1 MKRQN
6 IIYKSLLLLFAVTTL
21 IGCSEDYLEEPAPTQ
36 SVSEDVIFDSREAVE
51 AFFAGIYRRSRSQFT
66 SYDSGGIYSMYM
78 ARSVKGNDLINTP
91 SWFSF
96 DYDNDNREP
105 TYRRTVFS
113 WEYPYYM
120 INQLNALINGVESSE
135 GLSDNDRA
143 ELIAEARVLRAFNY
157 FQLAMEFQ
165 HTYSFDPSLP
175 APPIYTELSLEGKPM
190 ITLQELYDFI
200 LEDLESSVEVLG
212 DNRINKSYVNRSVA
226 YGILARVYQVMG
238 KWSNAEMAAV
248 EAYGGDASAVLD
260 PQSYANGFDDINN
273 AEWLWGLPQRS
284 DQTNYYYGAPSAFTD
299 HYGQAY
305 SSVYVNPNFVD
316 EFSGTDVR
324 NTFEN
329 AYGLEPG
336 DYREYVTNK
345 FTFAFDSDIVLM
357 RTPEM
362 ILIEAEAMYHQGREN
377 EAHDLLFKLQSNRD
391 SQAVKS
397 NNTGND
403 LFEEILLERR
413 KELYAE
419 IGVEWFDAKRLRR
432 GIVRDPIHR
441 TVLTLEP
448 DDKRFFLKIPQR
460 EIDANDEI
468 DESVNSSR

>member
-6 IIYKSLLLLFAVTTL
+6 ILYKSLYLIVAIMM

-36 SVSEDVIFDSREAVE
+36 SVSEDVIFNSREGVE
-51 AFFAGIYRRSRSQFT
+51 AFFAGVYRLSRRQFT

-78 ARSVKGNDLINTP
+78 ARSVKGNDLINTT

-113 WEYPYYM
+113 WEYPYFM
-120 INQLNALINGVESSE
+120 INQLNSLINGVNASAELSE
-135 GLSDNDRA
+135 EDKT

-165 HTYSFDPSLP
+165 HTYSYDPSLP

-200 LEDLESSVEVLG
+200 LEDLENSVDELG
-212 DNRINKSYVNRSVA
+212 ADRINKSYVNRSVA
-226 YGILARVYQVMG
+226 YGILARVYQVMEN
-238 KWSNAEMAAV
+238 WSGAEMAAA

-260 PQSYANGFDDINN
+260 ASSYANGFDDISNT
-273 AEWLWGLPQRS
+273 EWLWGLPQTS
-284 DQTNYYYGAPSAFTD
+284 DQSNYYYGAPSAFTD

-316 EFSGTDVR
+316 EFSATDVR

-329 AYGLEPG
+329 AYGIAPG

-357 RTPEM
+357 RTAEM
-362 ILIEAEAMYHQGREN
+362 ILIEAEALYQQGRED
-377 EAHDLLFKLQSNRD
+377 EAHDLLFALQSNRD
-391 SQAVKS
+391 AEAVRS
-397 NNTGND
+397 DNTGSD

-432 GIVRDPIHR
+432 GIDRDPIHR

-448 DDKRFFLKIPQR
+448 DDNRFFLKIPQT
-460 EIDANDEI
+460 EIDANDAI
-468 DESVNSSR
+468 DDSVNSDR